1 MLVVTNPGI
10 DMVQSSV
17 PANEVDKAMNV
28 TMQADHT
35 SVVGMFS

>member
-10 DMVQSSV
+10 DMVQSNV
-17 PANEVDKAMNV
+17 PSNEADKAMNV

-35 SVVGMFS
+35 SAV